1 MNTVMRGALRCKL
14 RRSLIGISGL
24 IVLLFFVSPLY
35 SFDFSISRK
44 KAGIELTPEY
54 NRTYSS
60 CLTLSASGSLEFN
73 ERYSVQGGLSLW
85 TASAAYELDVS
96 AGLAAKLIRRAPLY
110 LYLSYMFNTLP
121 EYETNSHTVLPLIG
135 FKGKYAGITLGPN
148 LRFSSFFDEPVIFE
162 SILAFEGY
170 VNFYNSEEFRIG
182 LRCAN
187 FNDYAAGNFGVY
199 YLSLNSRVGITK
211 LLSLTNDLELYQT
224 GSAGLSSV
232 FYGVAYKA
240 GLIFTW

>member
-1 MNTVMRGALRCKL
+1 MDTVMHRGF
-14 RRSLIGISGL
+14 IGISGL
-24 IVLLFFVSPLY
+24 VVLLLFTSPMY
-35 SFDFSISRK
+35 GFDFSISHK
-44 KAGIELTPEY
+44 EAGIELMPEY

-85 TASAAYELDVS
+85 TASAAYEMDVS
-96 AGLAAKLIRRAPLY
+96 AGLAAKLIRRVPLY
-110 LYLSYMFNTLP
+110 MYLSYMFNTLP
-121 EYETNSHTVLPLIG
+121 EYEANSHTVLPLIG

-148 LRFSSFFDEPVIFE
+148 LRFSSFFNEPVIFE

-170 VNFYNSEEFRIG
+170 VNFYNSERFRIG

-187 FNDYAAGNFGVY
+187 FNDFAAGNFGVY

-211 LLSLTNDLELYQT
+211 LLSLTNDLELHQT
-224 GSAGLSSV
+224 GSAGLASR
-232 FYGVAYKA
+232 FYGAAYKV
-240 GLIFTW
+240 GLVFTW